1 MSRRIAM
8 NTAIQIGPKS
18 IDTPTLVEKLLQ
30 YRLLEK
36 FVREDIT
43 DDLIA
48 QVACDSDVAYAQFC
62 QRRQLMTQQQQDDWR
77 KKEHLSLAQMK
88 AEAVREYRLQQF
100 KEETWGDRLQSYFL
114 QRKQQLDRVVY
125 SLIRVKEAGLA
136 QELHFRLSDDGADF
150 SQIAKQYSAGKEA
163 QTGGLVGPVELS
175 VPHPTLARLL
185 ELSHDGQLWE
195 PTKIGDWYIIVR
207 FEKRLPAQL
216 DEPMRQRLLHE
227 QFQALLQERLQVSPV
242 KLLPR
247 SEPVNQQQTEQPK
260 QQTPSTPPIEANAVH
275 A

>member
-1 MSRRIAM
+1 M

-48 QVACDSDVAYAQFC
+48 DVVCDPAIAYAQFC
-62 QRRQLMTQQQQDDWR
+62 QRRQLTTEQQRDDWC
-77 KKEHLSLAQMK
+77 KKEHFSLAQMK

-114 QRKQQLDRVVY
+114 QRKKQLDRVIY
-125 SLIRVKEAGLA
+125 SLIRVKEASLA
-136 QELHFRLSDDGADF
+136 QELFFRLRDDGVEF
-150 SQIAKQYSAGKEA
+150 SELAKCHSAGKES

-175 VPHPTLARLL
+175 VPHPTLARML
-185 ELSHDGQLWE
+185 ELSHHGQLWE

-207 FEKRLPAQL
+207 FEKCIPAQL
-216 DEPMRQRLLHE
+216 DEVMRQRLLHE
-227 QFQALLQERLQVSPV
+227 QFQVLLQERLQASPI
-242 KLLPR
+242 KLLPQPDSL
-247 SEPVNQQQTEQPK
+247 SEQQVEKSK
-260 QQTPSTPPIEANAVH
+260 QQTLSTAQTEAAAVH